1 MTEWQNG
8 LPFHRDS
15 SGQLP
20 FLVAKEKSVRDSF
33 RRFMAQHP
41 LAHDY
46 TAAQI
51 PSPLTE
57 EMERERRGKL
67 AERRREKKRAK
78 KQKEKE
84 QKVEREEKKVVEEQK
99 RAVAGVSERE
109 KRALAAERRL
119 AQQLPQDS
127 MVQR

>member
-1 MTEWQNG
+1 M
-8 LPFHRDS
+8 
-15 SGQLP
+15 
-20 FLVAKEKSVRDSF
+20 RDSF

-57 EMERERRGKL
+57 EMERERRDKL
-67 AERRREKKRAK
+67 AEKRREKKRAK
-78 KQKEKE
+78 KKKEKE
-84 QKVEREEKKVVEEQK
+84 EKAGREEEKVMEEQK
-99 RAVAGVSERE
+99 RTASGVSERE

-119 AQQLPQDS
+119 AQQVPQDS
-127 MVQR
+127 AVQRYQHTGPR